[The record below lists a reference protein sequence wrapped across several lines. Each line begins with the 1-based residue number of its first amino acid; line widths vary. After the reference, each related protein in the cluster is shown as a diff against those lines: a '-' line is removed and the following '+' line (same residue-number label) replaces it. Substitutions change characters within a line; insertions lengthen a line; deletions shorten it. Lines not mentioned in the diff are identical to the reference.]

1 MVPQNNKRVLKEPV
15 KVLLKTS
22 ILTDESLEVAIFNT
36 HLLWSKL
43 SPHTWSEFLLQTS
56 ELTRIVPGLVDHI
69 ELSELVPDPQSSRG
83 PDTLGSV
90 SCLSLYR
97 PLRQSSSAFRSI
109 HSDLRSSHL
118 VRNNDS
124 VDETGFAYSL
134 QQLTCSENS
143 NKLLVVNKSEQQC
156 L

>member
-1 MVPQNNKRVLKEPV
+1 MRA
-15 KVLLKTS
+15 LLKPSTV
-22 ILTDESLEVAIFNT
+22 IDESLEVARFNT

-56 ELTRIVPGLVDHI
+56 ALTRIVPGLVDHI
-69 ELSELVPDPQSSRG
+69 GLSELVPDPQSSRG
-83 PDTLGSV
+83 RDTLGSV

-124 VDETGFAYSL
+124 VDETGFADSFNHRQKCSDTL
-134 QQLTCSENS
+134 PKLTLS
-143 NKLLVVNKSEQQC
+143 N
-156 L
+156 